1 MQTPS
6 DTAHQMLLERHAERK
21 ALEVCRSATYL
32 KCLKDYG
39 VAPTTTVHAPKGIS
53 ITVRAIDIYALRKRL
68 FELVNLECIEYPLSS
83 MGEHIVDVC
92 EQWLLHEYTGRYR
105 LLISPVQRQWLRSV
119 LILVVVRHIMEQKYE
134 RFTKEGGQ
142 TFVDPWVCSEMGR
155 LTILH
160 TLPGQLA
167 QLVHHI
173 QRDPE
178 QAQRIIDEMYDKT
191 DKRMKEC
198 LFANSDPLPP
208 LPEGL
213 HVPFP
218 LLAQEKEPHHD

>member
-1 MQTPS
+1 
-6 DTAHQMLLERHAERK
+6 
-21 ALEVCRSATYL
+21 L
-32 KCLKDYG
+32 KCLKDYE
-39 VAPTTTVHAPKGIS
+39 VAPTTTVIPPKGVS

-68 FELVNLECIEYPLSS
+68 FEQVNLEHIEYPLSTV
-83 MGEHIVDVC
+83 GEHIVEVC
-92 EQWLLHEYTGRYR
+92 EQWLLNEHTERYR
-105 LLISPVQRQWLRSV
+105 LLLSPAQHQWLRRV

-134 RFTKEGGQ
+134 CFTKEGRQ

-178 QAQRIIDEMYDKT
+178 QAQKIIDEMFDNT
-191 DKRMKEC
+191 DIRMKVC
-198 LFANSDPLPP
+198 LFANPDPLPP
-208 LPEGL
+208 LPQGVHL
-213 HVPFP
+213 PFA
-218 LLAQEKEPHHD
+218 LLAQEKEPHDD

>member
-6 DTAHQMLLERHAERK
+6 DTAHQMLLERYAERK
-21 ALEVCRSATYL
+21 ALEVCRSATFL

-39 VAPTTTVHAPKGIS
+39 VAPTTPVNSPKGVS

-68 FELVNLECIEYPLSS
+68 FELVNLEYIEYPLSS
-83 MGEHIVDVC
+83 VAEYIVDVC
-92 EQWLLHEYTGRYR
+92 EQWLLNEHTGRYR
-105 LLISPVQRQWLRSV
+105 LLLSPVQRQWLRSV

-134 RFTKEGGQ
+134 RFTKEGRQ

-191 DKRMKEC
+191 DIRMKEC
-198 LFANSDPLPP
+198 LFASSDPLPP
-208 LPEGL
+208 LPQGVHL
-213 HVPFP
+213 PFS
-218 LLAQEKEPHHD
+218 LLAQAKELHDG

>member
-6 DTAHQMLLERHAERK
+6 DAAHQMLLERYAERK
-21 ALEVCRSATYL
+21 ALEVCRSATFL

-39 VAPTTTVHAPKGIS
+39 VAPTTTVNSPKGVS

-68 FELVNLECIEYPLSS
+68 FELVNLEYIEYPLSS
-83 MGEHIVDVC
+83 VAEYIVDVC
-92 EQWLLHEYTGRYR
+92 EQWLLNEHTGRYR
-105 LLISPVQRQWLRSV
+105 LLLSPVQRQWLRSV

-134 RFTKEGGQ
+134 RFTKEGRQ

-191 DKRMKEC
+191 DIRMKEC
-198 LFANSDPLPP
+198 LFASSDPLPP
-208 LPEGL
+208 LPQGVHL
-213 HVPFP
+213 PFS
-218 LLAQEKEPHHD
+218 LLAQAKELHDG

>member
-6 DTAHQMLLERHAERK
+6 DAAHQMLLERYAERK
-21 ALEVCRSATYL
+21 ALEVCRSATFL

-39 VAPTTTVHAPKGIS
+39 VAPTTTVISPKGVS

-68 FELVNLECIEYPLSS
+68 FELVNLEYIEYPLSS
-83 MGEHIVDVC
+83 VAEYIVDVC
-92 EQWLLHEYTGRYR
+92 EQWLLNEHTGRYR
-105 LLISPVQRQWLRSV
+105 LLLSPVQRQWLRSV

-134 RFTKEGGQ
+134 RFTKEGRQ

-191 DKRMKEC
+191 DIRMKEC
-198 LFANSDPLPP
+198 LFASSDPLPP
-208 LPEGL
+208 LPQGVHL
-213 HVPFP
+213 PFS
-218 LLAQEKEPHHD
+218 LLAQAKELHDG